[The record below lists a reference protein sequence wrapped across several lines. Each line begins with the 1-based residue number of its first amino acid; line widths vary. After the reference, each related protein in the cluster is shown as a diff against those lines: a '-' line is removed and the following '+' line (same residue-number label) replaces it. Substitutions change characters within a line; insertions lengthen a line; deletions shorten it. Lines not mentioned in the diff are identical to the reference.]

1 MFSLFKRFQFMK
13 KTVFFLLITLF
24 ILPVCAIYFGTP
36 PNDIQWNM
44 IKNAYYIVLGVIFYT
59 FIVGQLTGNYSQ
71 VDKLWSVVPIFYVW
85 YMAYLGQWNDRM
97 VLMSILVTIWGIRLT
112 YNFARRGAYSWRF
125 WEGEEDYRWE
135 ILRKKPGLSNPF
147 IWMLFNLGFICFYQ
161 NTLIF
166 LVTLPVIAVYTENMA
181 PLGMLD
187 YTLAFLFLAA
197 VVMEY
202 TADQQQYD
210 FQTEKYERIS
220 KNKALGIYED
230 GFVSTGLWAFMRHPN
245 YAAEQSIWIILYF
258 FSVVATGQWF
268 NWSIG
273 GAILLLL
280 LFRGSA
286 NFSEEISASKYPK
299 YAEYQEKVPRFIP
312 NFLKRK

>member
-1 MFSLFKRFQFMK
+1 MK

-24 ILPVCAIYFGTP
+24 ILPVCAFYFGTP

-44 IKNAYYIVLGVIFYT
+44 IENSYYIAVAVILFT
-59 FIVGQLTGNYSQ
+59 FTVGQLTENYSQ
-71 VDKLWSVVPIFYVW
+71 VDKLWSIVPVVYVW

-97 VLMSILVTIWGIRLT
+97 LIMAILVTLWGVRLT
-112 YNFARRGAYSWRF
+112 YNFARRGAYSWKF

-135 ILRKKPGLSNPF
+135 ILRKKPGLKNPF
-147 IWMLFNLGFICFYQ
+147 MWTLFNLGFICFYQ

-166 LVTLPVIAVYTENMA
+166 LITLPVIAVYAENVA
-181 PLGMLD
+181 AVGMID
-187 YTLAFLFLAA
+187 YLLAFLFMAA
-197 VVMEY
+197 IFIEY
-202 TADQQQYD
+202 IADQQQYD
-210 FQTEKYERIS
+210 FQTEKYNRMYS
-220 KNKALGIYED
+220 DKDLGIYED
-230 GFVSTGLWAFMRHPN
+230 GFVSKGLWAFVRHPN
-245 YAAEQSIWIILYF
+245 YAAEQAIWVILYL
-258 FSVVATGQWF
+258 FSVQATGQWF

-273 GAILLLL
+273 GAILLIL

-299 YAEYQEKVPRFIP
+299 YKEYQEKVPRFIP